1 MIKLTQLLR
10 KISEVLI
17 NEKARHEELRKRGE
31 SFNVFDILG
40 LSTNEVRLHSAFLA
54 ELLNPNG
61 THGLGSQ
68 FLFAFIINL

>member
-40 LSTNEVRLHSAFLA
+40 LSTRQVNSSFQTTKNRLKRMEYAV
-54 ELLNPNG
+54 
-61 THGLGSQ
+61 
-68 FLFAFIINL
+68 INILYS